1 MVYKLSHAERKFLK
15 YVRSTDPL
23 TQLRD
28 CWEWH
33 KDWYTKNGAQIG
45 VFQWIHQGVCCFFFY
60 FIIAATWS
68 GVTGRESK
76 VVTGSKVFV
85 NTASA
90 KVQWDAAAVASQ
102 RVDTGLREIG
112 GPGLRKS
119 SSLPAG
125 RKGKGD

>member
-28 CWEWH
+28 CWDWH
-33 KDWYTKNGAQIG
+33 KVWYTKNGAQIG

-102 RVDTGLREIG
+102 YL
-112 GPGLRKS
+112 
-119 SSLPAG
+119 SLIHI
-125 RKGKGD
+125 